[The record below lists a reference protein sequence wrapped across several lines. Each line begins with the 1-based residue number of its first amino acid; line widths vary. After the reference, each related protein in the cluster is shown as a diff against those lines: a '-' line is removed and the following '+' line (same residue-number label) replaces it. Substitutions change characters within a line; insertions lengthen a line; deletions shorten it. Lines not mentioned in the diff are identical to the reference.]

1 MITTAPSGKVS
12 MKILRY
18 LLSIFLL
25 VLLTLT
31 AAFAFNWRYY
41 HDSPI
46 LFYVSF
52 LIDKF
57 GMVPYRDIFE
67 YNMPGTYLVFLIIGR
82 LTGYS
87 VLGIRILDYILLA
100 VIIFLGWLWMRKLS
114 GWAGLFG
121 AVAFALAYLALGP
134 TAMLQ
139 REYLMIIP
147 ILCGLAAYANISASR
162 NVLRFLLTGFFLGMA
177 STIKPQGLI
186 GLLPVLAMEWTT
198 VNAES
203 FLPQREKIAA
213 FLRRVVL
220 WAVIGFLIPWIVIFV
235 YLGIH
240 GALPQF
246 LDIVFNYLPL
256 YAQMNG
262 NHEVVATTRRI
273 YSLVMDYA
281 KLGGYGIWIAPAL
294 AGMYLMQQSAE
305 ISAEK
310 KRHGSLL
317 LLLVVVYSIYPALSG
332 QFFPQHWFPFVFFL
346 FQAAFVCLAV
356 KVNAG
361 NPLLRWL
368 PAGVLLVASLSLVRP
383 DTIGNLRLLVV
394 DHALPTANDPKEG
407 RVDEIAAFLETN
419 LRPGDT
425 VQPLDWVGGA
435 VHAMLIARVKIATPF
450 IYDEYFYHHLN
461 LPYVQALRKR
471 FVVDLQG
478 AMPRFV
484 VEVYDDGPNSEP
496 TGPNTSRDFPELRA
510 FLAEN
515 YSVVKEGQGYRIYEL
530 RAE

>member
-1 MITTAPSGKVS
+1 

-25 VLLTLT
+25 ILLALT
-31 AAFAFNWRYY
+31 AAFAINWRYF
-41 HDSPI
+41 HDSPNM
-46 LFYVSF
+46 FYVS
-52 LIDKF
+52 LLLDKF
-57 GMVPYRDIFE
+57 RMIPYRDIFE
-67 YNMPGTYLVFLIIGR
+67 YDMPGTYLSYLVIGK

-87 VLGIRILDYILLA
+87 VLGVRIVDYILLA
-100 VIIFLGWLWMRKLS
+100 VIILLGWLWMRKLN

-121 AVAFALAYLALGP
+121 GIAFALSYLAWGP
-134 TAMLQ
+134 AAMLQ
-139 REYLMIIP
+139 REYMMIIP
-147 ILCGLAAYANISASR
+147 ILCGLATYANIPASR

-177 STIKPQGLI
+177 STIKPQGFI
-186 GLLPVLAMEWTT
+186 GLLPVLAIEWTT
-198 VNAES
+198 VNSES
-203 FLPQREKIAA
+203 FLPQRKKIAA

-262 NHEVVATTRRI
+262 NHQVVTTGSRI

-294 AGMYLMQQSAE
+294 AGMYLLQQSTE

-317 LLLVVVYSIYPALSG
+317 LLLVVVYSIYPAFSG
-332 QFFPQHWFPFVFFL
+332 QFFSQHWFPFVFFL

-394 DHALPTANDPKEG
+394 EHTLPAANDPKEG
-407 RVDEIAAFLETN
+407 RVDEIAGFLETN
-419 LRPGDT
+419 LQPGDT

-450 IYDEYFYHHLN
+450 IYDEYFYHHVN
-461 LPYVQALRKR
+461 LPYVQALRKH
-471 FVVDLQG
+471 FMDDLQR

-484 VEVYDDGPNSEP
+484 VEVYDDGPYSEP
-496 TGPNTSRDFPELRA
+496 SGLNTSRNFPELRA
-510 FLAEN
+510 FLAAN
-515 YSVVKEGQGYRIYEL
+515 YYAVKEGQGYRIYEL
-530 RAE
+530 QTK